1 MSNILV
7 IAQSKIWN
15 SDLISNLRKTINFEI
30 VEITDS
36 DQLNFKFLNDLKP
49 KFIFFP
55 HWSSIVSSDIHE
67 NFECIIFHMTDL
79 PFGRG
84 GSPLQNLIVRGLSE
98 TKVCAIKCVAGLDAG
113 PIYLKRSLSLD
124 GSAQQIYFRASRII
138 EEMILEIV
146 ENKPQPTE
154 QVGEVVVFKRRS
166 PHESKISNFRSV
178 DELYNFIRML
188 DADGYPHA
196 FIECGELR
204 IEFRNARVVNGRL
217 SADSC
222 FIENDSESQRT

>member
-154 QVGEVVVFKRRS
+154 QVGEAVVFKRRS
-166 PHESKISNFRSV
+166 LHESKISNFRSV

-188 DADGYPHA
+188 DADDYPHA

-204 IEFRNARVVNGRL
+204 IEFRNARVVNGHL